1 MTASAKLAAFAAGLD
16 VDHIEP
22 WLLPKLKRHLL
33 DTIGVVCAGVNE
45 QESRAV
51 GGVVQRWGGVK
62 EATVIGRSVQLPAP
76 KAAFLNA
83 IAARI
88 LTFDDTYEAGPIH
101 PGSAVVAAALAVAER
116 IGASGRVF
124 AAALLAGY
132 ETATRVAKALGP
144 EHYRS
149 GFHASGTCA
158 PFGAAAAAARVLG
171 LNARETA
178 AALGLAGEAAI
189 GLRQHQLDGSLF
201 DSALNAAR
209 GAELGVAAAEFAG
222 SGLTGPL
229 GVLDG
234 RWGVL
239 AMMSQAGDPAALTS
253 DLGTKWVFAET
264 SLKPFASCRF
274 THGPIATLRDAAI
287 TPADVEE
294 IEIAAFRESYD
305 VSNRPNP
312 DTRFDAILSHQL
324 AAALAISG
332 RLVMPAEFVQ
342 IDPAI
347 RSLAAHVRVTYDEG
361 LDRLRPE
368 LWPHRITVRLKD
380 GRVLNLSSDE
390 PPEPTEED
398 AQAKFRLLAGPV
410 LGEDRVARLIV
421 LADALE
427 TLPNMRELS
436 TLLSGS
442 SS

>member
-1 MTASAKLAAFAAGLD
+1 MTASAELATFAAGLD
-16 VDHIEP
+16 VDHVDA
-22 WLLPKLKRHLL
+22 WLLRKLKRHLL
-33 DTIGVVCAGVNE
+33 DTIGVACAGVNE
-45 QESRAV
+45 QEPRAV
-51 GGVVQRWGGVK
+51 GGVLQRWGGVP
-62 EATVIGRSVQLPAP
+62 ESTAIGCPTRLPAP

-83 IAARI
+83 VAARI

-101 PGSAVVAAALAVAER
+101 PGSAVVAATLAVAER
-116 IGASGRVF
+116 AGASGRTLI
-124 AAALLAGY
+124 AALLAGY

-171 LNARETA
+171 LNAEETTS
-178 AALGLAGEAAI
+178 ALGLAGEAAI

-209 GAELGVAAAEFAG
+209 GAELGVTAVEFAAA
-222 SGLTGPL
+222 GLTGPK

-239 AMMSQAGDPAALTS
+239 AMMSQTGDPAALTS
-253 DLGTKWVFAET
+253 DLGTTWVFAET

-274 THGPIATLRDAAI
+274 THGPIAALRDAGI
-287 TPADVEE
+287 TSAEVEE

-312 DTRFDAILSHQL
+312 ETRFDAILSHQL

-332 RLVMPAEFVQ
+332 RPIMPTEFVQ

-347 RSLAAHVRVTYDEG
+347 RDLAARVRVTHDPS
-361 LDRLRPE
+361 LDQLRPQ
-368 LWPHRITVRLKD
+368 LWPHRITVRLKN
-380 GRVLNLSSDE
+380 GRVLNLPSDQ
-390 PPEPTEED
+390 PPEPTEPD

-410 LGEDRVARLIV
+410 LGEDRVAKLII

-427 TLPNMRELS
+427 GLPNIREF
-436 TLLSGS
+436 TELLGGTS
-442 SS
+442 S